1 MFFQTLTD
9 TVYRC
14 YQKNL
19 KMINTEQTVTQNRKR
34 DMKGE
39 RLEGR
44 ERGRCR
50 QTQVAILLN
59 GLMV

>member
-1 MFFQTLTD
+1 MLPKKFKNDKHRADSNTD
-9 TVYRC
+9 
-14 YQKNL
+14 
-19 KMINTEQTVTQNRKR
+19 RKR

-39 RLEGR
+39 RLEGG